1 MYTIDIKLLEDDM
14 NQDVMNLIKI
24 YLNEFPQFF
33 KNLLRNPFVF
43 VDREVP
49 MDWTKIILYGFLIEA
64 GTNTLYSLAILN
76 ISGIAGSLIFSPIQT
91 LMVIGFISFL
101 IWFVLDRIGFTQSV
115 LAIFRV
121 IVVAEMLTSI
131 IAVPVM
137 IALAYIKSLDLIYI
151 ASALWVLAKAYLV
164 FRALSRQF
172 QLSNKR
178 AFSIV
183 GIFTIIFLAPI
194 VSDFFD
200 GFSMRKQV
208 RATEKLQQI
217 QMEQSIDELE
227 KELGGGEQ

>member
-1 MYTIDIKLLEDDM
+1 M
-14 NQDVMNLIKI
+14 NPDVMNLIKI

-33 KNLLRNPFVF
+33 KSLLKNPFGPI
-43 VDREVP
+43 DREIP

-76 ISGIAGSLIFSPIQT
+76 ISGIAGSLIFSPVQT

-101 IWFVLDRIGFTQSV
+101 IWFALDRVGFTQSSV

-121 IVVAEMLTSI
+121 IVIAEMLTSI
-131 IAVPVM
+131 VAVPIM
-137 IALAYIKSLDLIYI
+137 IVLAYVKSLDLIYA
-151 ASALWVLAKAYLV
+151 ASAALILAKAYLV
-164 FRALSRQF
+164 FRAFSRQF

-178 AFSIV
+178 AFLIV
-183 GIFTIIFLAPI
+183 GLFTIILLAPI
-194 VSDFFD
+194 ASDFFD

-208 RATEKLQQI
+208 RATQKLHQI